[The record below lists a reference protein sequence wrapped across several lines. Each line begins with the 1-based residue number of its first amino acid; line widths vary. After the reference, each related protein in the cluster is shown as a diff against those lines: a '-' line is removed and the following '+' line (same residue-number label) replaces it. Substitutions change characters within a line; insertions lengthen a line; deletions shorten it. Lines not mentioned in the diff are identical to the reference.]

1 MTVLL
6 STFTKSIAENKQQ
19 LSVDEL
25 NTVKTFLATSFDI
38 STSITSLISKYETN
52 TITHVSILEL
62 ILILT
67 KIVKNNSL
75 LNQITRKESVFLIIQ
90 FILFSLIDYDLIPIP
105 DSLKHDLEEFIEH
118 SLNLLDTN
126 LETIEN
132 IITETETSC
141 VKYCKKSCCCM

>member
-90 FILFSLIDYDLIPIP
+90 FILFPLIDYDLIPIP